1 MVGIR
6 VRKSGGPEVRK
17 STTVTRLSN
26 FRTSGPH
33 QCIARQRAFST
44 VGGVSDLLDRQLDR
58 LHRQRRVQRAL
69 DQLLPALGLGLGGA
83 ALAVMVVRLA
93 IPGADWIALPLAAA
107 GLLVPVL
114 VVPRAFSVRDER
126 AALTGHL
133 DRGCGA
139 QGLAMALA
147 AVPAAQRDGDWMAR
161 LRRPLE
167 DLVLP
172 PLHWT
177 AARGALFAVVCLL
190 VALALPQ
197 REVAASL
204 PTVVGSFF
212 RQATERVAGLE
223 QAGVIPPAES
233 EQARTD
239 LAHLQERATD
249 RGMDQPTWEALDRIR
264 SRLDRSVSTTNQ
276 RLAQSLALSE
286 SVAQSPDNSARSQ
299 DGARLAQAVAE
310 LAVRAPGLVPK
321 LPAGAGEEELAA
333 ALAQAA
339 AAGVL
344 SQEQADAVKQLGL
357 LRPQAGRQLDAAQAR
372 KLGEHLAKELAK
384 AREALKKLGEGQ
396 EGDGDGDGDGRPGR
410 GGVSRGPGHADLT
423 WSDPLRTAGGGIE
436 GLPAGAQ
443 LNPDGSVTLAEQ
455 VRDAE
460 IDESVQQAAVR
471 AAARAFDP
479 TAADARRATVA
490 PRHRAVV
497 ERYFASE

>member
-1 MVGIR
+1 M
-6 VRKSGGPEVRK
+6 
-17 STTVTRLSN
+17 
-26 FRTSGPH
+26 
-33 QCIARQRAFST
+33 
-44 VGGVSDLLDRQLDR
+44 SDLLDRQLDR
-58 LHRQRRVQRAL
+58 LHRQRRLQRAF
-69 DQLLPALGLGLGGA
+69 DHLLPALGLGLGAA

-93 IPGADWIALPLAAA
+93 IPGADWLALPLAAA
-107 GLLVPVL
+107 GLLAPIL
-114 VVPRAFSVRDER
+114 VVPRAFAVRDER
-126 AALTGHL
+126 AMLMGHL
-133 DRGCGA
+133 DRGCSA

-147 AVPAAQRDGDWMAR
+147 ALPASQRDGDWMAR

-167 DLVLP
+167 DLALP
-172 PLHWT
+172 PLRW
-177 AARGALFAVVCLL
+177 AAGRGALFAVVCLL

-197 REVAASL
+197 RDLVASL

-212 RQATERVAGLE
+212 RQASERVAALE

-249 RGMDQPTWEALDRIR
+249 QGMDQPTWEALDRIR
-264 SRLDRSVSTTNQ
+264 QRLDRSVSATNQ
-276 RLAQSLALSE
+276 RLAQSLALSQ
-286 SVAQSPDNSARSQ
+286 SVAQAPDQAPKSQ

-310 LAVRAPGLVPK
+310 LATRAPGLVPK

-339 AAGVL
+339 AAGAL
-344 SQEQADAVKQLGL
+344 SAEQAEAVKQLGL
-357 LRPQAGRQLDAAQAR
+357 LRPQAGRRLDAAQAR

-384 AREALKKLGEGQ
+384 AREALKKLGECQG
-396 EGDGDGDGDGRPGR
+396 GDDDGGRPNRPGR
-410 GGVSRGPGHADLT
+410 GGVIRGPGHTDLT
-423 WSDPLRTAGGGIE
+423 WNDPLRTHGGGVE

-460 IDESVQQAAVR
+460 IDEAVQQAAVR

-479 TAADARRATVA
+479 TAADARRAAVA

>member
-1 MVGIR
+1 M
-6 VRKSGGPEVRK
+6 
-17 STTVTRLSN
+17 
-26 FRTSGPH
+26 
-33 QCIARQRAFST
+33 
-44 VGGVSDLLDRQLDR
+44 SDLLDRQLDR
-58 LHRQRRVQRAL
+58 LHRQRRFQRAL
-69 DQLLPALGLGLGGA
+69 DHLLPALGLGLGGA

-93 IPGADWIALPLAAA
+93 IPGADWVTLPLAAV

-114 VVPRAFSVRDER
+114 VVPRAFSVRDEH

-172 PLHWT
+172 PLHWA

-190 VALALPQ
+190 VALMLPQ
-197 REVAASL
+197 REVAMSL

-249 RGMDQPTWEALDRIR
+249 HGMDQPTWEALDRIR
-264 SRLDRSVSTTNQ
+264 SRLDRSVSATNQ

-384 AREALKKLGEGQ
+384 AREALKKLGECQGNGPGQ
-396 EGDGDGDGDGRPGR
+396 GNGNGEGPGR
-410 GGVSRGPGHADLT
+410 GGVGRGPGHTDLT
-423 WSDPLRTAGGGIE
+423 WNDPLRTAGGGIE

-455 VRDAE
+455 ISDAE

-497 ERYFASE
+497 EKYFSSE

>member
-1 MVGIR
+1 M
-6 VRKSGGPEVRK
+6 
-17 STTVTRLSN
+17 
-26 FRTSGPH
+26 
-33 QCIARQRAFST
+33 
-44 VGGVSDLLDRQLDR
+44 SDLLDRQLDR
-58 LHRQRRVQRAL
+58 LHRQRRFQRAL
-69 DQLLPALGLGLGGA
+69 DHLLPALGLGLGGA

-93 IPGADWIALPLAAA
+93 IPGADWLALPLAVA
-107 GLLVPVL
+107 GLLVPIL
-114 VVPRAFSVRDER
+114 VVPRAFAVQDDQ
-126 AALTGHL
+126 AMLMGHL
-133 DRGCGA
+133 DRNCSA
-139 QGLAMALA
+139 HGLAMALA
-147 AVPAAQRDGDWMAR
+147 AVPADQRDGDWMAR

-167 DLVLP
+167 DLTLP
-172 PLHWT
+172 PLRW
-177 AARGALFAVVCLL
+177 AAGRGALFAVVCLL

-197 REVAASL
+197 REIAASL

-212 RQATERVAGLE
+212 RQAAERVAGLE
-223 QAGVIPPAES
+223 QAGVIPPVET
-233 EQARTD
+233 EQARVD

-249 RGMDQPTWEALDRIR
+249 QGMDQPTWEALDRIR
-264 SRLDRSVSTTNQ
+264 QRLDRSVSATNQ

-286 SVAQSPDNSARSQ
+286 SVAQSPDNTARSQ

-321 LPAGAGEEELAA
+321 LPAGAGEEEMAA

-344 SQEQADAVKQLGL
+344 SPEQAEAVRQLGL

-384 AREALKKLGEGQ
+384 MRETLKKLGECQ
-396 EGDGDGDGDGRPGR
+396 GDGPDTRDGDGRPGR
-410 GGVSRGPGHADLT
+410 GGVTRGPGHVKLT
-423 WSDPLRTAGGGIE
+423 WGDPLRTDGGGIE

-460 IDESVQQAAVR
+460 IDEAVQQAAVR

>member
-1 MVGIR
+1 M
-6 VRKSGGPEVRK
+6 
-17 STTVTRLSN
+17 
-26 FRTSGPH
+26 
-33 QCIARQRAFST
+33 
-44 VGGVSDLLDRQLDR
+44 SDLLDRQLDR
-58 LHRQRRVQRAL
+58 LHRQRRLQRAL
-69 DQLLPALGLGLGGA
+69 DHLLPALGLGLGAA

-93 IPGADWIALPLAAA
+93 IPGADWLALPLAAA
-107 GLLVPVL
+107 GLLAPIL
-114 VVPRAFSVRDER
+114 VVPRAFAVRDER
-126 AALTGHL
+126 AMLMGHL
-133 DRGCGA
+133 DRGCSA

-147 AVPAAQRDGDWMAR
+147 ALPADQRDGDWMAR

-167 DLVLP
+167 DLTLP
-172 PLHWT
+172 PLRW
-177 AARGALFAVVCLL
+177 AAGRGALFAVVCLL

-197 REVAASL
+197 RETAATL

-212 RQATERVAGLE
+212 RQASERVAALE

-249 RGMDQPTWEALDRIR
+249 QGMDQPTWEALDRIR
-264 SRLDRSVSTTNQ
+264 QRLDRSVSASNQ
-276 RLAQSLALSE
+276 RLSQSLALSQ
-286 SVAQSPDNSARSQ
+286 SVAQAPDQAPKSQ

-310 LAVRAPGLVPK
+310 LATRAPGLVPK

-339 AAGVL
+339 AAGAL
-344 SQEQADAVKQLGL
+344 SAEQAEAVKQLGL

-384 AREALKKLGEGQ
+384 AREALKKLGECQGDGFE
-396 EGDGDGDGDGRPGR
+396 EGDGDGNRGRDRPGR
-410 GGVSRGPGHADLT
+410 GGVSRGPGHTDLT
-423 WSDPLRTAGGGIE
+423 WSDPLRTAGGGVE

-443 LNPDGSVTLAEQ
+443 LNPDGSITLAEQ

-460 IDESVQQAAVR
+460 IDEAVQQAALR

-497 ERYFASE
+497 ERYFSSE